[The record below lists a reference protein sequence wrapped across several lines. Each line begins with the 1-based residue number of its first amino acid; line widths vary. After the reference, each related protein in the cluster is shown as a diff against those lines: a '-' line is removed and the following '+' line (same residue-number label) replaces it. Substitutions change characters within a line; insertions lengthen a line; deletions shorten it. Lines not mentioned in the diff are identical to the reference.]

1 MSEIKIICEDEF
13 LKNVVKSNLKDFP
26 LSEDQKIKDLKDIFI
41 FCALKDSDIERIKD
55 LRRQIK
61 NLFILIVPR
70 KSIPDHD
77 LKMMADLVLEE
88 PVDFADLSFK
98 IKFFLAFPDLSKDYS
113 GSFDLF
119 FSTIDEFYS
128 KIKRSENFSIE
139 LLQKLDKIA
148 SIRDNDTHGHT
159 QRVGEL
165 SMLLAEKLGMN
176 VEDIFKVRMT
186 APLHDIGK
194 IGIPDSILFK
204 KGPLDEEE
212 WKIMRTHTKI
222 GSEILDG
229 NDDVLIF
236 AKNIA
241 LFHHE
246 RYDGKGYPTG
256 IKGEEIPL
264 EARIVTVVDSFDAM
278 VSKRPYKSER
288 SIQESIG
295 ELMKN
300 AGTQFDPK
308 IVSLFA
314 EISDRIEMMYKIAKD
329 FQNEGGF

>member
-13 LKNVVKSNLKDFP
+13 LKQVIKSKMNGFP
-26 LSEDQKIKDLKDIFI
+26 LSEDEKVRDSRDVFI
-41 FCALKDSDIERIKD
+41 FCVFNNSDIEKLKN
-55 LRRQIK
+55 LRKRIK

-70 KSIPDHD
+70 KSISDD
-77 LKMMADLVLEE
+77 LKKMADIVLEE

-98 IKFFLAFPDLSKDYS
+98 IKFFSAFPDLSKDQS
-113 GSFDLF
+113 GRFDLF

-148 SIRDNDTHGHT
+148 SIRDNETHGHT

-165 SMLLAEKLGMN
+165 SMLVAERIGLK

-194 IGIPDSILFK
+194 IGIPDQILFK
-204 KGPLDEEE
+204 NGPLDEEE
-212 WKIMRTHTKI
+212 WKIMKTHTTI

-278 VSKRPYKSER
+278 VSKRPYKSEK

-308 IVSLFA
+308 IVSIFV
-314 EISDRIEMMYKIAKD
+314 EISDKIEMMYRTAKD
-329 FQNEGGF
+329 FSK

>member
-1 MSEIKIICEDEF
+1 LSEIKIICEDTF
-13 LKNVVKSNLKDFP
+13 LKQVIKSNLKDFP
-26 LSEDQKIKDLKDIFI
+26 LSEEQKSRDLKDIFI
-41 FCALKDSDIERIKD
+41 FCIFKESDIENLKN
-55 LRRQIK
+55 LRKRIK
-61 NLFILIVPR
+61 NLFIAIVQR
-70 KSIPDHD
+70 KSEHDPD
-77 LKMMADLVLEE
+77 LNKMADLLLEE

-98 IKFFLAFPDLSKDYS
+98 IKFFFAFPDLAKDYA
-113 GSFDLF
+113 GRFDLF

-148 SIRDNDTHGHT
+148 SIRDNETHGHT

-165 SMLLAEKLGMN
+165 SMLLAEKLGLN

-204 KGPLDEEE
+204 NGPLNEEE
-212 WKIMRTHTKI
+212 WKTMKTHTRI
-222 GSEILDG
+222 GAEILDG
-229 NDDVLIF
+229 NDDVLVF

-246 RYDGKGYPTG
+246 RYDGGGYPSG

-264 EARIVTVVDSFDAM
+264 EARIVTVADSFDAM
-278 VSKRPYKSER
+278 VSKRHYKPER
-288 SIQESIG
+288 NIQESIG

-300 AGTQFDPK
+300 EGAQFDPK
-308 IVSLFA
+308 IVSLFI
-314 EISDRIEMMYKIAKD
+314 EISDKIEMMYRSAKD
-329 FQNEGGF
+329 FSK